1 MKNFV
6 RLFNTALSTCVILA
20 LTLSLVNCT
29 SKPATTEVTNAE
41 AGKAKAWPE
50 KMQLLSKTMSELLPL
65 VASRKKF
72 SDPKNEQLIESR
84 TEILKTLAHSIKTG
98 PKPNADPSM
107 QVVSGLMEDDISRA
121 LDGLRSGNR
130 DYARHVL
137 SDTTSYCI
145 QCHTQSSNGPEFPKL
160 TLDVKVKE
168 LAPME
173 QAEFYAA
180 TRQFEPALETYRKVL
195 ASPEAAKSDVYDYES
210 AARTALA
217 ISVRVHKNP
226 KEAQTIVRTVQKNK
240 AVRQPLRKIA
250 NAWERSVKSWSKE
263 MPTKNTTPAQELAI
277 AEKLVTGAQK
287 TQEFPLDH
295 SQDVTYFRAS
305 SILHDLLEQPSR
317 TDDFSARALYLA
329 GVSSEAT
336 RDMNFWTM
344 HETMYEQCIRLTP
357 ATEQA
362 KQCYGRL
369 SDSIKLGYSGSAGTN
384 IPPEIQRRLTAY
396 KTIAFGPTAPAAGG
410 APAAKEAPTGQ
421 EEKK

>member
-1 MKNFV
+1 MKIIAQ
-6 RLFNTALSTCVILA
+6 LFRVLLPTTLA
-20 LTLSLVNCT
+20 VVLVVGLVNCS
-29 SKPATTEVTNAE
+29 SKPALSPKDAE
-41 AGKAKAWPE
+41 TAAANKAWPE
-50 KMQLLSKTMSELLPL
+50 KMQLLSKTMSDLLPL

-72 SDPKNEQLIESR
+72 SDPKNEKVILER
-84 TEILKTLAHSIKTG
+84 TETLRTLAHAVKTG

-107 QVVSGLMEDDISRA
+107 QVVSGLMEEDIKRA

-137 SDTTSYCI
+137 NDTTSYCI
-145 QCHTQSSNGPEFPKL
+145 QCHTQTSNGPEFPKL
-160 TLDVKVKE
+160 TLDVKVQE

-195 ASPEAAKSDVYDYES
+195 ASPESAKNDAYDYES

-217 ISVRVHKNP
+217 ISVRVHKSP
-226 KEAQTIVRTVQKNK
+226 QEAQTIIRTVQKNK
-240 AVRQPLRKIA
+240 SVPRPMQKIA
-250 NAWERSVKSWSKE
+250 SAWDRSVKTWSKE
-263 MPTKNTTPAQELAI
+263 KPTKDATPAQDLAT
-277 AEKLVTGAQK
+277 AERLVTGAQK

-305 SILHDLLEQPSR
+305 AILHDLLQQPSR

-329 GVSSEAT
+329 GLSSEAT

-357 ATEQA
+357 GTEQA

-384 IPPEIQRRLTAY
+384 IPPEIKRRLDAY
-396 KTIAFGPTAPAAGG
+396 KQIAFAD
-410 APAAKEAPTGQ
+410 Q